1 MTFLTKIE
9 NKNFDLLKELV
20 KTRFKLRYNNS
31 ILGFVWVL
39 MKPLLS
45 FLIMFFVFGA
55 FKNGGSDPA
64 FAPNLFC
71 GLILFYFLQEG
82 ITFGMNSL
90 MDMANIIL
98 KINFPREIAVLSSIV
113 MAIINLSINFV
124 VIIII
129 TVLTGFSPSLLGT
142 LYFFFIILVILGLVY
157 GITLFLSIIFVK
169 VRDLTNVLELFF
181 QLMFWGSAIFYN
193 LGDMTGRTGDIIR
206 MNPIAILID
215 AARRAFIKGEFAHV
229 DVVLIIAGIVVLLI
243 MLGRSFFNKNVKKI
257 AEFF

>member
-1 MTFLTKIE
+1 MTFLTNIE

-39 MKPLLS
+39 MKPILS

-55 FKNGGSDPA
+55 FKNGGHDPA
-64 FAPNLFC
+64 FAANLFS

-90 MDMANIIL
+90 MDMAGIIL
-98 KINFPREIAVLSSIV
+98 KINFPREIAVASSIV
-113 MAIINLSINFV
+113 MAIINLSINFF
-124 VIIII
+124 VILLI
-129 TVLTGFSPSLLGT
+129 TLITGFVPSILGT
-142 LYFFFIILVILGLVY
+142 LYFFFIVLIMLALIY
-157 GITLFLSIIFVK
+157 GITLFLSIIFIK
-169 VRDLTNVLELFF
+169 IRDLTNVLELTF
-181 QLMFWGSAIFYN
+181 QLLFWGSAIFYN

-206 MNPIAILID
+206 LNPIAILID
-215 AARRAFIKGEFAHV
+215 AARRAFIKGEFTHI
-229 DVVLIIAGIVVLLI
+229 DVVLIIATVSVILVYF
-243 MLGRSFFNKNVKKI
+243 GRKFFNKNVRKI

>member
-9 NKNFDLLKELV
+9 NKNLDLLRELV

-39 MKPLLS
+39 MKPILS

-55 FKNGGSDPA
+55 FKTGGHEPD
-64 FAPNLFC
+64 FAANLFS

-82 ITFGMNSL
+82 IIFGMNSL

-113 MAIINLSINFV
+113 MALINLGINFV
-124 VIIII
+124 VIILI
-129 TVLTGFSPSLLGT
+129 TLLTGFVPNFVGVI
-142 LYFFFIILVILGLVY
+142 YFFFIVLILIALVY
-157 GITLFLSIIFVK
+157 GITLFLSIIFIR
-169 VRDLTNVLELFF
+169 VRDLTNVMDLVF
-181 QLMFWGSAIFYN
+181 QLLFWGSAIFYN
-193 LGDMTGRTGDIIR
+193 LGDMQGRTGDIIR
-206 MNPIAILID
+206 MNPVAILID
-215 AARRAFIKGEFAHV
+215 AARRGFIKGEIAHL
-229 DVVLIIAGIVVLLI
+229 DVVLLI
-243 MLGRSFFNKNVKKI
+243 AGLAVLLVFFGRRFFNKNVRKI